1 MPPGRTESEQM
12 GDDREQRVVQ
22 SPRPPRRSP
31 AVVERS
37 SDAIGGRDTA
47 EDRRTDNRPDPES
60 APPPAADSAALGRA
74 LLAETFGTFALTFV
88 AAGGGAI
95 GTVSGQIDAAARAI
109 APGLTVLAMIF
120 ALGAVSGAHINPAVT
135 LAFALRGVFPWR
147 RVPLYWLVQIAG
159 AILAA
164 LLWRALFGSAA
175 LRAGMTRPDGGVGPA
190 LVMEIALTLLLA
202 MVILG
207 TATRERLLGPNAGIA
222 VGATVALA
230 GLFAAPIS
238 GASMNPARSL
248 GPALVARIGDGQWI
262 YLVGPALGA
271 AAAALLARLLLGP
284 PREPEAEAANG
295 DNRPS

>member
-1 MPPGRTESEQM
+1 M

-60 APPPAADSAALGRA
+60 SPPPGGESAALWRA

-88 AAGGGAI
+88 AVGGGAI
-95 GTVSGQIDAAARAI
+95 GAVSGQIDAVARAV

-120 ALGAVSGAHINPAVT
+120 ALGAVSGAHINPAVS
-135 LAFALRGVFPWR
+135 LAFAVRGVFPWR
-147 RVPLYWLVQIAG
+147 RVPLYWLVQMAG
-159 AILAA
+159 AFLAA
-164 LLWRALFGSAA
+164 LLLRGLFGSAA
-175 LRAGMTRPDGGVGPA
+175 LRVGMTRPDGGVGPA
-190 LVMEIALTLLLA
+190 LVMEIALTLILVT
-202 MVILG
+202 VILG

-271 AAAALLARLLLGP
+271 AAAALLCGLLHGQPRAPEADAARGDDGP
-284 PREPEAEAANG
+284 P
-295 DNRPS
+295 